1 MNRRKTPP
9 ASVSRALDV
18 RGLTQ
23 RQVDAVVRALA
34 EYVVAE
40 TREGRRV
47 TVPGL
52 GVFRPRPRMG
62 STRQVGGQ
70 VYEIPA
76 KLLLTFRAAL
86 AVRQLDGGKARRI
99 DRQGTQ
105 PGRGETNDAKPG
117 AGTGPA
123 GNANGGQR
131 WRS

>member
-1 MNRRKTPP
+1 MSRAKTPP
-9 ASVSRALDV
+9 ARVSRSLKV

-23 RQVDAVVRALA
+23 RQVDAVLRAFA
-34 EYVVAE
+34 EHVVSA

-52 GVFRPRPRMG
+52 GVFRPRARMG
-62 STRQVGGQ
+62 STRQVGGE

-99 DRQGTQ
+99 DRQGPQLPEFEANVVGDGSAEGST
-105 PGRGETNDAKPG
+105 PNDAQEAAP
-117 AGTGPA
+117 
-123 GNANGGQR
+123 
-131 WRS
+131 